1 MKKLSGAKRVLAV
14 LVLCLGWTGPAV
26 VAAATFDFANLTYDG
41 SGTALSDF
49 AGFKPT
55 SGTFCTG
62 GDLCSSN
69 VNGGVLGGNLS
80 YQSGGITVLATGFY
94 NGGTASVVQDHDN
107 GYNGLLFGS
116 TANGAGLGVY
126 HRVNPTDNSDDNIT
140 AGEMLKLSFDQ
151 VVTLSDV
158 GMRAEGHNTTSWL
171 TNASFE
177 YSTNGTTWISALLP
191 DNNVVGNANAGR
203 FVLGLTGQDFYFRY
217 GGTSPIDQ
225 FYISSVTVAAVP
237 EPEIYALMGLGL
249 GLMGFMARRRKSCLR
264 QSEFHSEEVSQ

>member
-1 MKKLSGAKRVLAV
+1 MKKLSGVKRVLAV
-14 LVLCLGWTGPAV
+14 FALGLGLTGPAAV
-26 VAAATFDFANLTYDG
+26 TAATFDFANLKYDG

-49 AGFKPT
+49 TGFKP
-55 SGTFCTG
+55 SNGIFCTG

-69 VNGGVLGGNLS
+69 VNGGVLGGNLN

-94 NGGTASVVQDHDN
+94 NGNTASVVQDHDN

-151 VVTLSDV
+151 AVTLSDI
-158 GMRAEGHNTTSWL
+158 GMRAEGHNTTAWL
-171 TNASFE
+171 AGATFE
-177 YSTNGTTWISALLP
+177 YSTNGTTWMSALLP
-191 DNNVVGNANAGR
+191 DNGIVGNADAGR
-203 FVLGLTGQDFYFRY
+203 FALGVTGQDFYFRY
-217 GGTSPIDQ
+217 GGQTPDQ
-225 FYISSVTVAAVP
+225 FYISSLTVAAVP

-249 GLMGFMARRRKSCLR
+249 GLMGFMARRRKSAG
-264 QSEFHSEEVSQ
+264 SI